1 MAGGG
6 QAQSEQLL
14 LLQAQIKAAFQPW
27 QQDTDTDLPVQVFQL
42 NAHGAVLSLPWGGDP
57 LRWCLH
63 ADGSALH
70 MDMRS
75 GKAGQG
81 KDLRLHTLPVLW
93 LGHLTANAA
102 GTVTTSVLSGA
113 DGAICMQPL
122 PQQEA
127 MALLQDLMLLYRQAW
142 ASPLPLPLKTA
153 CAYVME
159 LQRAAAGAQA
169 RFAQQRA
176 LGEAR
181 KAFQGMRNSPGEYQ
195 TSPYVQRAFTGFDDM
210 DMATFTALAE
220 RVYAPMLRVC
230 AKDLTQQEEA
240 EA

>member
-1 MAGGG
+1 
-6 QAQSEQLL
+6 
-14 LLQAQIKAAFQPW
+14 
-27 QQDTDTDLPVQVFQL
+27 
-42 NAHGAVLSLPWGGDP
+42 
-57 LRWCLH
+57 
-63 ADGSALH
+63 
-70 MDMRS
+70 
-75 GKAGQG
+75 
-81 KDLRLHTLPVLW
+81 
-93 LGHLTANAA
+93 
-102 GTVTTSVLSGA
+102 
-113 DGAICMQPL
+113 
-122 PQQEA
+122 
-127 MALLQDLMLLYRQAW
+127 
-142 ASPLPLPLKTA
+142 
-153 CAYVME
+153 VME